1 LKSPKVGISADA
13 ETTLHQNRAV
23 SAGTCAVCVDVY
35 AWLDGASLTDVD
47 WQVTPTCNSPAVTHA
62 IAVVL
67 VSPVSCHLSSL
78 PVCLSANA
86 TIIRH
91 TFSRECV
98 MEEEEVCFI
107 SVDEMTERVWDKVN
121 VCDIVHYSAC
131 ECRKIISCCQV
142 ICASV

>member
-1 LKSPKVGISADA
+1 
-13 ETTLHQNRAV
+13 
-23 SAGTCAVCVDVY
+23 
-35 AWLDGASLTDVD
+35 
-47 WQVTPTCNSPAVTHA
+47 
-62 IAVVL
+62 
-67 VSPVSCHLSSL
+67 
-78 PVCLSANA
+78 
-86 TIIRH
+86 
-91 TFSRECV
+91 